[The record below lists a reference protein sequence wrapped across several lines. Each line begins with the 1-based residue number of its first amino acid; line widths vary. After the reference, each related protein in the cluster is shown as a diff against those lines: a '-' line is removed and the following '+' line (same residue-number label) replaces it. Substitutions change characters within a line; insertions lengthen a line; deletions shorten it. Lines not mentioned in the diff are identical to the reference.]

1 MKILK
6 RKGFSLMEMMLVL
19 GAFAAIVAIGF
30 WIYSI
35 ASERQRINTAQKQ
48 LASIQKGISDMSGIY
63 SDIDEA
69 RTMLLSSKTLPSNMI
84 SGSTL
89 VNPWKGKITITP
101 HNGSDTFYDVSY
113 YNVPSSS
120 CIDLVN
126 KSRVFYRTVT
136 STNSSLTSTDNV
148 NGVVDFCS
156 KISKNDAIVFS
167 NFYTGDTVYEASV
180 SNSVSTSTSVSS
192 STSISASTS
201 ASKSIST
208 SASISNSISAST
220 STSISNS
227 ISTSLS
233 TSASISNSISASTSA
248 SKSISTSVS
257 NSLSAST
264 SNSISNSISASK
276 SLSTS
281 VSNSIS
287 SSASASTSRS
297 ISTSVSASTSA
308 SLSNSISSS
317 VSASKSASASASL
330 SISASASKVASLSA
344 SQSASI
350 SASKSASTSASLSAS
365 TSLSLSASRSVS
377 TSVSASASLSASRS
391 VSTSVSTSASIS
403 RSISTSLANNVNKGN
418 TVVTTATPNITCIIG
433 NGGAMMGKYLCSMT
447 AMSVGGIT
455 WKFNYSTFYNAPI
468 KVTNAQ
474 ISTPNALLNYLN
486 TYKRTSYKLTDF
498 NLTGDAASIYRQI
511 LAKFASSV
519 SGTNYVIT
527 Y

>member
-1 MKILK
+1 
-6 RKGFSLMEMMLVL
+6 MEMMLVL

-69 RTMLLSSKTLPSNMI
+69 RTMLLGSKTLPSNMI
-84 SGSTL
+84 NGSTL

-264 SNSISNSISASK
+264 STSISNSISASK
-276 SLSTS
+276 STSTS
-281 VSNSIS
+281 ISNSIS
-287 SSASASTSRS
+287 ASTS
-297 ISTSVSASTSA
+297 TS
-308 SLSNSISSS
+308 
-317 VSASKSASASASL
+317 K
-330 SISASASKVASLSA
+330 SISASAS
-344 SQSASI
+344 
-350 SASKSASTSASLSAS
+350 T
-365 TSLSLSASRSVS
+365 
-377 TSVSASASLSASRS
+377 SASLSASRS
-391 VSTSVSTSASIS
+391 VSTSISASVSASASRSASTSASISASKSVSTSISASIS
-403 RSISTSLANNVNKGN
+403 RSISASIVASGQKDNNMVSRIKGNKVYSAQPVPHLNGYILGYLEYMSFNVNGKMYYVMAQNMGFGLAGA
-418 TVVTTATPNITCIIG
+418 TTA
-433 NGGAMMGKYLCSMT
+433 
-447 AMSVGGIT
+447 
-455 WKFNYSTFYNAPI
+455 
-468 KVTNAQ
+468 
-474 ISTPNALLNYLN
+474 N
-486 TYKRTSYKLTDF
+486 TYRIPVNVGQVKNISNEIQAATTAAQMQAVFNKYGLGALYNILRTGFY
-498 NLTGDAASIYRQI
+498 Y
-511 LAKFASSV
+511 
-519 SGTNYVIT
+519 
-527 Y
+527 

>member
-1 MKILK
+1 
-6 RKGFSLMEMMLVL
+6 MEMMLVL

-69 RTMLLSSKTLPSNMI
+69 KTILLSSKTLPSNMI

-136 STNSSLTSTDNV
+136 STNSSLTSTDSV

-180 SNSVSTSTSVSS
+180 STSTSVSS
-192 STSISASTS
+192 SIRASTSISASTS

-233 TSASISNSISASTSA
+233 TSASKSISASVSISASTSA
-248 SKSISTSVS
+248 SKSISISVS

-287 SSASASTSRS
+287 SSASASISRS

-317 VSASKSASASASL
+317 VSASKSASTSASL

-365 TSLSLSASRSVS
+365 TSLSLSSSRSASTSASLSASRSVS

-391 VSTSVSTSASIS
+391 LSTSRSVSTSISIS
-403 RSISTSLANNVNKGN
+403 NSIKNSDVAKLNAMKANVYALTIGYFGPQGIFPPGTGPGTIPIIQYYVNGYVVQCNATNGIVAGRKPCSTLRNAIFGSGATYANLIETLKSMSGGQLVTGSNPKGS
-418 TVVTTATPNITCIIG
+418 TKIT
-433 NGGAMMGKYLCSMT
+433 N
-447 AMSVGGIT
+447 
-455 WKFNYSTFYNAPI
+455 
-468 KVTNAQ
+468 
-474 ISTPNALLNYLN
+474 
-486 TYKRTSYKLTDF
+486 
-498 NLTGDAASIYRQI
+498 
-511 LAKFASSV
+511 
-519 SGTNYVIT
+519 
-527 Y
+527 

>member
-1 MKILK
+1 
-6 RKGFSLMEMMLVL
+6 MEMMLVL

-227 ISTSLS
+227 ISASISTSKSISSSISAS
-233 TSASISNSISASTSA
+233 TSASISNSISS
-248 SKSISTSVS
+248 SISTSTSIS
-257 NSLSAST
+257 NSKSAST
-264 SNSISNSISASK
+264 STSISNSISASK
-276 SLSTS
+276 STSTS
-281 VSNSIS
+281 ISNSIS
-287 SSASASTSRS
+287 ASTS
-297 ISTSVSASTSA
+297 TS
-308 SLSNSISSS
+308 
-317 VSASKSASASASL
+317 K
-330 SISASASKVASLSA
+330 SISASAS
-344 SQSASI
+344 
-350 SASKSASTSASLSAS
+350 T
-365 TSLSLSASRSVS
+365 
-377 TSVSASASLSASRS
+377 SASLSASRS
-391 VSTSVSTSASIS
+391 VSTSISASVSASASRSASTSASISASKSVSTSISASIS
-403 RSISTSLANNVNKGN
+403 RSISASIVASGQKDNNMVSRIKGNKVYSAQPVPHLNGYILGYLEYMSFNVNGKMYYVMAQNMGFGLAGA
-418 TVVTTATPNITCIIG
+418 TTA
-433 NGGAMMGKYLCSMT
+433 
-447 AMSVGGIT
+447 
-455 WKFNYSTFYNAPI
+455 
-468 KVTNAQ
+468 
-474 ISTPNALLNYLN
+474 N
-486 TYKRTSYKLTDF
+486 TYRIPVNVGQVKNISNEIQAATTAAQMQAVFNKYGLGALYNILRTGFY
-498 NLTGDAASIYRQI
+498 Y
-511 LAKFASSV
+511 
-519 SGTNYVIT
+519 
-527 Y
+527 

>member
-1 MKILK
+1 
-6 RKGFSLMEMMLVL
+6 MEMMLVL

-69 RTMLLSSKTLPSNMI
+69 RTMLLGSKTLPSNMI
-84 SGSTL
+84 NGSTL

-233 TSASISNSISASTSA
+233 TSASKSISTSASISASTSA

-287 SSASASTSRS
+287 SSLSASTSNS
-297 ISTSVSASTSA
+297 ISNSISASKSTSTSISNSISASTST
-308 SLSNSISSS
+308 
-317 VSASKSASASASL
+317 SK
-330 SISASASKVASLSA
+330 SISASAS
-344 SQSASI
+344 
-350 SASKSASTSASLSAS
+350 T
-365 TSLSLSASRSVS
+365 
-377 TSVSASASLSASRS
+377 SASLSASRS
-391 VSTSVSTSASIS
+391 VSTSISASVSASASRSASTSASISASKSVSTSISASIS
-403 RSISTSLANNVNKGN
+403 RSISASIVASGQKDNNMVSRIKGNKVYSAQPVPHLNGYILGYLEYMSFNVNGKMYYVMAQNMGFGLAGA
-418 TVVTTATPNITCIIG
+418 TTA
-433 NGGAMMGKYLCSMT
+433 
-447 AMSVGGIT
+447 
-455 WKFNYSTFYNAPI
+455 
-468 KVTNAQ
+468 
-474 ISTPNALLNYLN
+474 N
-486 TYKRTSYKLTDF
+486 TYRIPVNVGQVKNISNEIQAATTAAQMQAVFNKYGLGALYNILRTGFY
-498 NLTGDAASIYRQI
+498 Y
-511 LAKFASSV
+511 
-519 SGTNYVIT
+519 
-527 Y
+527 